1 MSKILP
7 AACALAALLATTG
20 CVYHGTSAD
29 YRGYEAMGEQQ
40 VRFGVV
46 EAVRD
51 VRIRPMNTG
60 VGATTG
66 AFAGGIAGSHVGGG
80 SGQIVGAIA
89 GTLIGSILGYN
100 AEQAVNEIPGIEVTV
115 LLDAGRHIAVVQQAG
130 EPFKPGERVRVLTG
144 RDSVRVTH

>member
-1 MSKILP
+1 MSRKLLI
-7 AACALAALLATTG
+7 ACALAGALIQG
-20 CVYHGTSAD
+20 CAYHAGSAD
-29 YRGYEAMGEQQ
+29 YRGYEVMGEQN

-60 VGATTG
+60 IGSTTG
-66 AFAGGIAGSHVGGG
+66 AFVGGIAGSHVGGG
-80 SGQIVGAIA
+80 SGEIVGAIA

-100 AEQAVNEIPGIEVTV
+100 AEQAVNEVPGIEVTV

-130 EPFKPGERVRVLTG
+130 EAFRPGERVRVLTG
-144 RDSVRVTH
+144 RETVRVTH

>member
-1 MSKILP
+1 MTIRTLS
-7 AACALAALLATTG
+7 ACAFAALLATG
-20 CVYHGTSAD
+20 CAYHAGSAD
-29 YRGYEAMGEQQ
+29 YRGYEVMGEQS

-46 EAVRD
+46 EATRD

-60 VGATTG
+60 VGSATG
-66 AFAGGIAGSHVGGG
+66 AFVGGIAGSHVGGG
-80 SGQIVGAIA
+80 SGEIVGAIA

-115 LLDAGRHIAVVQQAG
+115 LLDSGRHIAVVQQAG

-144 RDSVRVTH
+144 RDTIRVTH

>member
-1 MSKILP
+1 MSTFRL
-7 AACALAALLATTG
+7 AACALAALLASA
-20 CVYHGTSAD
+20 CVYHGGSAD
-29 YRGYEAMGEQQ
+29 YPGYEVMGEQN

-60 VGATTG
+60 IGSTTG
-66 AFAGGIAGSHVGGG
+66 AFVGGIAGSHVGGG
-80 SGQIVGAIA
+80 SGEIVGAIA

-130 EPFKPGERVRVLTG
+130 ELFKPGERVRVLTG